1 MKITFYR
8 NKIYKLF
15 VVLLAFIM
23 LTTQFGC
30 ATSKLVLP
38 QRMEYSVEDLAEV
51 RKDIGKIGV
60 VSAQFTPELNMS
72 ASRIDRSVVSG
83 HYSAG
88 WFFLILAAM
97 ALSKANSASGG
108 MMAGVGETLVA
119 MAAFPTAIVFF
130 SVGAGKGHV
139 RLIIKKGKIK
149 KAMNESDIQGKIRD
163 RVAALIEEKGD
174 REVEI
179 LLAEGPESGT
189 LEKDYNHLLKKG
201 IDTVL
206 EISVIHAGFQPTKE
220 VKNLRELFVL
230 LRVRLINTI
239 DNRKIYENFEIYN
252 SYRFESDTFAEPTH
266 LGANALEEWVN
277 NNAKLFK
284 DELGIAIIK
293 LAEKTVSD
301 VL

>member
-1 MKITFYR
+1 
-8 NKIYKLF
+8 
-15 VVLLAFIM
+15 
-23 LTTQFGC
+23 
-30 ATSKLVLP
+30 
-38 QRMEYSVEDLAEV
+38 MEELAEV

-72 ASRIDRSVVSG
+72 ASRIDKSVVSR

-88 WFFLILAAM
+88 LLFLFLAVM
-97 ALSKANSASGG
+97 AKSKADSASGG
-108 MMAGVGETLVA
+108 IMPGFESFLVFL
-119 MAAFPTAIVFF
+119 AALPTSIVFF

-139 RLIIKKGKIK
+139 RLDIKKRKIN

-174 REVEI
+174 RDVEI
-179 LLAEGPESGT
+179 VLAEGPESGT

-206 EISVIHAGFQPTKE
+206 ETSVMHVGFQPTKE

-252 SYRFESDTFAEPTH
+252 SYRFESDTFAEPTR